1 MAVLMVDTDVYSYLT
16 SSNPARGLP
25 YRPHLQG
32 HTSALCFITVGEQYA
47 GYLKMIS
54 RGRWDQSR
62 LHKLEAGLRLVVVI
76 PYDVEVCKTFGFLK
90 ATLKN
95 PDGTDRVMATSDLW
109 IAACAKRHSLALV
122 TNNRKDFE
130 GIPGLN
136 MISEAPGPKIR
147 N

>member
-1 MAVLMVDTDVYSYLT
+1 MVDTDVYSYLT
-16 SSNPARGLP
+16 SSNPNRGLP

-32 HTSALCFITVGEQYA
+32 HTIALSFITVGEQYA
-47 GYLKMIS
+47 GYLKMIF

-62 LHKLEAGLRLVVVI
+62 LQKLEAGLRLVVVV
-76 PYDVEVCKTFGFLK
+76 PYDMEVCKTFGDLK

-95 PDGTDRVMATSDLW
+95 PDGTDRVIATNDLW

-122 TNNRKDFE
+122 TNNRRDFE

-136 MISEAPGPKIR
+136 VISEAPGSKTK